1 MKQDKMPVKS
11 FIINALLRT
20 SHIHSKLDQLTA
32 INVDHIRKF
41 NWWRWTSILVM
52 GVSIRMF
59 SDFIYSLFYRQEMVW
74 ELREYLTS
82 ILLALAILE
91 GIRWVD
97 DQLDKFITW
106 ERNHVQRFFLQIVVN
121 AVVTALALGL
131 FGFYLHNLIHQAS
144 QRPLFDDV
152 LIITT
157 ALSITFLM
165 VTIDLVIFFLKRW
178 RNSLS
183 DVERFKK
190 ESLEF
195 RHEML
200 KTQVNP
206 HFLFNSLNTLSS
218 LVYEDQ
224 DAAYNFIR
232 KLSGVY
238 RNVLEHRNKG
248 LVTIKEELQAINSYV
263 DLIRFRFGEK
273 LDLTMDLPEKIENHQ
288 VPPLILQLLIENAI
302 KHNVVSTKY
311 PLKIEVTY
319 LKKRIVIRNTLRL
332 KTSKGY
338 SSKIG
343 LDNIISHYDIVT
355 NEKVVIKQS
364 DDYFTVTIPLL
375 EPDYEGIDYRR

>member
-1 MKQDKMPVKS
+1 MKHDKMPVKS
-11 FIINALLRT
+11 FLINWLLRT
-20 SHIHSKLDQLTA
+20 SRIHSKLDQLTA
-32 INVDHIRKF
+32 FNTEQIKKF
-41 NWWRWTSILVM
+41 NWWRWISILVM
-52 GVSIRMF
+52 GISIRLF
-59 SDFIYSLFYRQEMVW
+59 SDFIYSLFYRHDMVW
-74 ELREYLTS
+74 ELSEYLTAV
-82 ILLALAILE
+82 ILALVILE
-91 GIRWVD
+91 GIRWID
-97 DQLDKFITW
+97 YQLDAWITW
-106 ERNHVQRFFLQIVVN
+106 ENNHVKRFFLQIAAN
-121 AVVTALALGL
+121 TLVTVSALTFIGVY
-131 FGFYLHNLIHQAS
+131 FQNLIS
-144 QRPLFDDV
+144 QGTGRPLFDDV
-152 LIITT
+152 VIITT
-157 ALSITFLM
+157 TLSITILM

-183 DVERFKK
+183 EVERFKK

-224 DAAYNFIR
+224 NAAYNFIR

-248 LVTIKEELQAINSYV
+248 LVTIKEELIAINSYV

-273 LDLTMDLPEKIENHQ
+273 LVLNIDLPERIEDHQ

-302 KHNVVSTKY
+302 KHNVVSKKY
-311 PLKIEVTY
+311 PLKIDVTY
-319 LKKRIVIRNTLRL
+319 QKKRIVIQNTLRL

-355 NEKVVIKQS
+355 SEKVVIKQT
-364 DDYFTVTIPLL
+364 DDYFTVTLPLL

>member
-1 MKQDKMPVKS
+1 MYLLLGEEYLDK
-11 FIINALLRT
+11 A
-20 SHIHSKLDQLTA
+20 SK
-32 INVDHIRKF
+32 I
-41 NWWRWTSILVM
+41 NWWRWLSILVM
-52 GVSIRMF
+52 GVSIRIF
-59 SDFIYSLFYRQEMVW
+59 SDFIYSLFYRQQMVW

-91 GIRWVD
+91 GIRWID
-97 DQLDKFITW
+97 NMLDKVITW
-106 ERNHVQRFFLQIVVN
+106 EKNHVKRFFIQIIAN
-121 AVVTALALGL
+121 ALVTAGALWL
-131 FGFYLHNLIHQAS
+131 FGIYLQSLIHKES
-144 QRPLFDDV
+144 IRPLFDDV
-152 LIITT
+152 VIITT

-165 VTIDLVIFFLKRW
+165 VTIDLVIFFLRRW
-178 RNSLS
+178 RNSVS
-183 DVERFKK
+183 EVERFKK

-248 LVTIKEELQAINSYV
+248 LVTIKEELEAIHSYV

-273 LDLTMDLPEKIENHQ
+273 LILTIDLPIEIENHQ

-302 KHNVVSTKY
+302 KHNVVSRKY
-311 PLKIEVTY
+311 PLKISVSHE
-319 LKKRIVIRNTLRL
+319 KGRIVIKNTLRL

-343 LDNIISHYDIVT
+343 LSNIISHYDIVT
-355 NEKVVIKQS
+355 NEKVVIKHT
-364 DDYFTVTIPLL
+364 DDNFIVTIPLL